1 MLAALRR
8 QAFLEILDASDTSS
22 VSFRDEGDD
31 AETTHVEG
39 GDVADRLVKALSALE
54 PYVEDPTQFNDLCF
68 LCTLGSVS
76 EHPEYTEWTASRGR
90 LIAYDTCVDEL
101 REVYGSIPGRGEHER
116 TLETAM
122 RHAVAHLTQTSS
134 LAGRR
139 LPRSAGLLKR
149 LGMAAGSNPHGG
161 DEVHRFFSATR
172 ELEKRK
178 KAKEAKENASPN
190 VSSDPSLI
198 ARTRTNDKAS
208 RGLGGTLPTFGP
220 SMRASVGV
228 SSFPAIERL
237 ERMKKRPGLLGRS
250 WNPSSEQFVQSKRGG
265 VDGIKEEEEERIETA
280 PPRSMPVRTTVML
293 MSSPMIG
300 PWRGT

>member
-1 MLAALRR
+1 M
-8 QAFLEILDASDTSS
+8 
-22 VSFRDEGDD
+22 
-31 AETTHVEG
+31 
-39 GDVADRLVKALSALE
+39 
-54 PYVEDPTQFNDLCF
+54 
-68 LCTLGSVS
+68 S

-172 ELEKRK
+172 ELEKLFVK
-178 KAKEAKENASPN
+178 F
-190 VSSDPSLI
+190 VVPS
-198 ARTRTNDKAS
+198 ARRAADRDAAW
-208 RGLGGTLPTFGP
+208 RRACARP
-220 SMRASVGV
+220 S
-228 SSFPAIERL
+228 
-237 ERMKKRPGLLGRS
+237 
-250 WNPSSEQFVQSKRGG
+250 
-265 VDGIKEEEEERIETA
+265 
-280 PPRSMPVRTTVML
+280 
-293 MSSPMIG
+293 
-300 PWRGT
+300 